1 MFMLNRQNFQSVLV
15 ILLVVISVE
24 SGDANSWV
32 QQTEVPT
39 SRNAVAT
46 AVASGK
52 IYIIG
57 GVPYSNKGGPG
68 WSALPTVEIYDT
80 LTKVWRKGAD
90 MPTARMAARATVF
103 AGEIYVFGG
112 YSRGEIRGEKDHKIV
127 EVYNTR
133 TNTWRRTRDMP
144 TLRRGFSTAVANGK
158 IYAIGGAIYDRQR
171 DVRVA
176 TDLVEAYDPL
186 TERWIKRSNMP
197 TKRMWVDTAVV
208 DDKIYA
214 IGGEIS
220 PRHGVP
226 LVDQFFRSIE
236 EYNPKTDRWR
246 KRPDMPMF
254 RFGYSTVA
262 IDRKIYLLGGYIWN
276 DRIDDLIWVDVYEPN
291 LNRWGSIRPMPIP
304 KIGKSVAV
312 NGVIYVL
319 GGFVRG
325 RFSNVVHTFDTGF
338 RAVNPKDKLP
348 THWGELK
355 KSSYGKTY
363 K

>member
-1 MFMLNRQNFQSVLV
+1 MFMINRRNFQR
-15 ILLVVISVE
+15 LLVVLLIIIAVE
-24 SGDANSWV
+24 SSDANVWV

-46 AVASGK
+46 AVVSGK

-68 WSALPTVEIYDT
+68 WAALPTVEIYDT
-80 LTKVWRKGAD
+80 ISNTWRKGTD
-90 MPTARMAARATVF
+90 MPTPRIAAQAAAF

-144 TLRRGFSTAVANGK
+144 TLRRGFRTAVVNGK

-186 TERWIKRSNMP
+186 TKRWNKRASMP

-208 DDKIYA
+208 DNKIYA
-214 IGGEIS
+214 IGGEVS

-226 LVDQFFRSIE
+226 PADQFFSRIE
-236 EYNPKTDRWR
+236 EYNPRIDRWR
-246 KRPDMPMF
+246 KRPDMPMRKF
-254 RFGYSTVA
+254 AFSTVA
-262 IDRKIYLLGGYIWN
+262 IDRKIYLIAGYTREN
-276 DRIDDLIWVDVYEPN
+276 GFQALVSVDVYEPI
-291 LNRWGSIRPMPIP
+291 LNRWGSIPPIPIP
-304 KIGKSVAV
+304 KSAPVVAA
-312 NGVIYVL
+312 NGVIYLL

-325 RFSNVVHTFDTGF
+325 QRFTHSVEAFDTGF

-348 THWGELK
+348 TRWGELK
-355 KSSYGKTY
+355 KSN
-363 K
+363 

>member
-1 MFMLNRQNFQSVLV
+1 MFMLNRRNFQSLLV
-15 ILLVVISVE
+15 ILLVVVAVE
-24 SGDANSWV
+24 SSDANFWV

-46 AVASGK
+46 AVVSGK

-68 WSALPTVEIYDT
+68 WDALPTVEIYDT
-80 LTKVWRKGAD
+80 RNHAWRKGAD
-90 MPTARMAARATVF
+90 MPTPRIAAKAAVF

-112 YSRGEIRGEKDHKIV
+112 YKRGEIRGEKDQKIV
-127 EVYNTR
+127 EVYDTR

-144 TLRRGFSTAVANGK
+144 TLRRGFRTAVVDGK
-158 IYAIGGAIYDRQR
+158 IYVIGGAIFDRQR

-186 TERWIKRSNMP
+186 TGRWRKRTRMP
-197 TKRMWVDTAVV
+197 TKRTWVDAAVMNN
-208 DDKIYA
+208 KIYA

-220 PRHGVP
+220 PRLGVP
-226 LVDQFFRSIE
+226 LADAILTKIE

-246 KRPDMPMF
+246 KLPDMPMF
-254 RFGYSTVA
+254 KFAYSTIAV
-262 IDRKIYLLGGYIWN
+262 DRKIYLIGGYSLDN
-276 DRIDDLIWVDVYEPN
+276 GFKDLASVDVYEPS
-291 LNRWGSIRPMPIP
+291 LKRWGSIPALPSP
-304 KIGKSVAV
+304 KMAPSVAV

-325 RFSNVVHTFDTGF
+325 RFSQAVQTFDTGF
-338 RAVNPKDKLP
+338 RTVSPKDKLS
-348 THWGELK
+348 TRWGEMK
-355 KSSYGKTY
+355 KSN
-363 K
+363 